1 MAKARC
7 RPGDMA
13 ILLRSVH
20 AENIGLIV
28 NVTGLT
34 DVDAGETYWRVE
46 TCGRLIR
53 LAHIDD
59 YSDAGCDRVSDF
71 TPDSALMPI
80 RDDGREPEDRA
91 IIEEALHR

>member
-1 MAKARC
+1 
-7 RPGDMA
+7 MA
-13 ILLRSVH
+13 ILLKSVH

-28 NVTGLT
+28 SVTGLT

-59 YSDAGCDRVSDF
+59 YSDAGFGRVSDF

-80 RDDGREPEDRA
+80 RDDEHEPDDRA
-91 IIEEALHR
+91 VIEEALHG